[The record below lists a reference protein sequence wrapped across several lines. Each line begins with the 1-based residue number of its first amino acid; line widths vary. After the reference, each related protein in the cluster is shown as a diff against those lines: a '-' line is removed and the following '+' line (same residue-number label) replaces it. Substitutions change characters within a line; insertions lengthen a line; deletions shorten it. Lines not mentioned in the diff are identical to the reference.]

1 MRLHRFFPAAL
12 LAVIATF
19 GTAGAAQAQGADA
32 RSGWSFQIGFY
43 GWAPTFN
50 GRVNYSLPGNRAGTA
65 SVKAESNNYLDD
77 LNAAVMMMA
86 EARYD
91 RFSVVTDL
99 IYVDLGSNSTRFGA
113 VNPGPLAG
121 NPVSST
127 QTLNADSGLQA
138 TVWTLAGG
146 YTFARGD
153 WGNFDVVAGFRL
165 LSLDAHTNYSLAADV
180 TGPDGRSVL
189 LGRSGRL
196 SGSDDI
202 WNGVVGVRG
211 RVLLGQSG
219 FFVPYY
225 FDLGTGDS
233 RLTWQVFTGVGY
245 QTGWAGVQLGY
256 RYLSFDQGNQAMV
269 DSLSMGG
276 AYLAV
281 NFTF

>member
-1 MRLHRFFPAAL
+1 MRLHRPILAAL
-12 LAVIATF
+12 LTLAAIP
-19 GTAGAAQAQGADA
+19 AAQAQGADE
-32 RSGWSFQIGFY
+32 RTGWSVQIGLY

-50 GRVNYSLPGNRAGTA
+50 GRLNYSLPGNRGGTA
-65 SVKAESNNYLDD
+65 AVKAESSNYLDD
-77 LNAAVMMMA
+77 LNAALMMMA
-86 EARYD
+86 EVRYD
-91 RFSVVTDL
+91 RISVVTDI
-99 IYVDLGSNSTRFGA
+99 IYVDLGSSSTRFGA

-121 NPVSST
+121 NPISST
-127 QTLNADSGLQA
+127 QTLNADSSLEA
-138 TVWTLAGG
+138 TVWTLAAG
-146 YTFARGD
+146 YTLARGG
-153 WGNFDVVAGFRL
+153 WGNFDVVGGFRL
-165 LSLDAHTNYSLAADV
+165 LNMDAHTNFSLAADV
-180 TGPDGRSVL
+180 TGPGGRDVV

-196 SGSDDI
+196 SGSTDI

-211 RVLLGQSG
+211 RVLIGDSG

-233 RLTWQVFTGVGY
+233 RLTWQVFSGIGY